1 MTFEF
6 DPMYADALPMGTRI
20 GDVVLGGAI
29 GQGGEGIV
37 YLGEH
42 VKRGRVVVKEYWP
55 KLIVSR
61 SESGQV
67 SASQPRWQ
75 AALRE
80 GSRNFEELGRR
91 LCGLPLHQNVV
102 EFIDVIIAN
111 QTAYL
116 LMQHLPGA
124 PLSLLLDEGRP
135 LPPVQVLAL
144 AQQLCSGLAHLHAQ
158 GLIHRDVAP
167 DNVIVDAGRAI
178 LIDLNAARDEERQVS
193 LSLNGLVKP
202 GYSPFEQ
209 YAQSAAELDAR
220 SDIYAAS
227 AVLIYAITGQK
238 PREAAARMQ
247 NRETLDGALVAAA
260 PAGFDPAFLAAVE
273 HGFALFKQDRPA
285 SIAEWQNELF
295 PEAIDDLPKASSA
308 MMVALAKT
316 LKSPA
321 LAAGAAGILLAAG
334 LAQWQPW
341 EYFSHADTVLP
352 TPTPTPT
359 PTQTPPTP
367 TSSSPVATDSP
378 PPRASDRSDSTGKSP
393 PPPRPPSQVRI
404 VGPFFISFDYDRAD
418 ISPAAAKRLDQAS
431 ANLGGC
437 GSVYVTAFVDG
448 ENAYNQTL
456 ADRRAES
463 VAAYLASRGIS
474 AARIS
479 TAVLREVGSVPVAD
493 GVRNE
498 QNRRVEISCGPAS

>member
-6 DPMYADALPMGTRI
+6 DPMFGDALPMGTRI
-20 GDVVLGGAI
+20 GNVVLGGAI

-295 PEAIDDLPKASSA
+295 PEAVDDLPKASSA
-308 MMVALAKT
+308 MMVALAKM

-321 LAAGAAGILLAAG
+321 LAAGAAGILMAAG
-334 LAQWQPW
+334 LAQ
-341 EYFSHADTVLP
+341 
-352 TPTPTPT
+352 
-359 PTQTPPTP
+359 
-367 TSSSPVATDSP
+367 
-378 PPRASDRSDSTGKSP
+378 
-393 PPPRPPSQVRI
+393 
-404 VGPFFISFDYDRAD
+404 
-418 ISPAAAKRLDQAS
+418 
-431 ANLGGC
+431 
-437 GSVYVTAFVDG
+437 
-448 ENAYNQTL
+448 
-456 ADRRAES
+456 
-463 VAAYLASRGIS
+463 
-474 AARIS
+474 
-479 TAVLREVGSVPVAD
+479 
-493 GVRNE
+493 
-498 QNRRVEISCGPAS
+498 